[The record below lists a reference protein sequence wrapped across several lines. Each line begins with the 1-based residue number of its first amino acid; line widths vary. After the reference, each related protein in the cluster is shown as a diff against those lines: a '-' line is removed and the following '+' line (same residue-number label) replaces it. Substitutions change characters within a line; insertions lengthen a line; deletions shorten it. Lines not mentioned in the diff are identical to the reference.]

1 MSPGTS
7 SCPLCGR
14 PIEGRYVW
22 CGQCAEHLGVAGLM
36 MADWP
41 DWVRDLY
48 RSCDRDRKLV
58 RVQANHE
65 GAFSDLSRFHP
76 FVSGW
81 LDDSPEQPT
90 SSSDSRGGSLT
101 CVRCGTTF
109 RDVWPTWPVSP
120 PNWQLPVCPT
130 CGGGRFR
137 ESK

>member
-1 MSPGTS
+1 MSS
-7 SCPLCGR
+7 
-14 PIEGRYVW
+14 
-22 CGQCAEHLGVAGLM
+22 
-36 MADWP
+36 WP
-41 DWVRDLY
+41 ESVRTLY
-48 RSCDRDRKLV
+48 RVYNRDRMRD
-58 RVQANHE
+58 RVWQRRE
-65 GAFSDLSRFHP
+65 TAFSDLSRFHP

-81 LDDSPEQPT
+81 LDDSPEQST

>member
-1 MSPGTS
+1 MSNT
-7 SCPLCGR
+7 CPLCGR
-14 PIEGRYVW
+14 PIAGRFVW
-22 CGQCAEHLGVAGLM
+22 CGPCAATLGITGAPM
-36 MADWP
+36 SSWP
-41 DWVRDLY
+41 ESVRTLY
-48 RSCDRDRKLV
+48 RVYNRDRMRD
-58 RVQANHE
+58 RVWQRRE
-65 GAFSDLSRFHP
+65 TAFSDLSRFHP

-81 LDDSPEQPT
+81 LDDSPEQST